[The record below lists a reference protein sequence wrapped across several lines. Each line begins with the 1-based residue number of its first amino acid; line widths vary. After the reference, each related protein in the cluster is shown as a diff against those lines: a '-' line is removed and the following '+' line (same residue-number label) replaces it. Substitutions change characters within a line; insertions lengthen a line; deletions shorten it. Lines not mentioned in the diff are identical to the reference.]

1 MPRSSKWGQYIPRK
15 GMNMK
20 WSSLI
25 FIEDRYMFPFLMCTD
40 GYSSYFFPFPVY
52 HLPSYVSVSL
62 EFYLHKLFSCIFVLG
77 HALEGWQHQCIPLST
92 LEIPISCSFS
102 RNGKS
107 DRKTEVCPWES
118 CLCASLLNTCFSLS
132 VKGTWTKRQASW
144 VTSCL
149 WDHPS
154 FTVPE
159 VWTQSKTSI
168 LLV

>member
-1 MPRSSKWGQYIPRK
+1 MLRSSKWGQYIPRK
-15 GMNMK
+15 GMNME

-25 FIEDRYMFPFLMCTD
+25 FIEDRCMFPFLMCMG

-52 HLPSYVSVSL
+52 YLPSYVSVSL

-77 HALEGWQHQCIPLST
+77 HELGWWQHQFTPLST
-92 LEIPISCSFS
+92 LEIPISCRFS

-107 DRKTEVCPWES
+107 DRKTEMCSWES
-118 CLCASLLNTCFSLS
+118 CLCASLLSTWFSLS
-132 VKGTWTKRQASW
+132 VKGMWIKGQASRM
-144 VTSCL
+144 TSCL
-149 WDHPS
+149 WSHPS